1 MPFEFFS
8 NKGNFFKGNLHGH
21 SNYSDGKLTPED
33 VCNAYIEKG
42 YDFISI
48 TDHFLKMFNY
58 PITSPELKIKNL
70 QLYLEL
76 SYIQARWKMEN
87 FGICSLW
94 V

>member
-21 SNYSDGKLTPED
+21 SNYSDGKLMPED

-48 TDHFLKMFNY
+48 TCLLY
-58 PITSPELKIKNL
+58 TSD
-70 QLYLEL
+70 
-76 SYIQARWKMEN
+76 AADDA
-87 FGICSLW
+87 
-94 V
+94 